1 MRAEE
6 DRKASN
12 FVDFRAPGKAVAS
25 AMPRPTVPG
34 ARRATGAEP
43 ATVLNAERGIINTG
57 VVHGGQHVTTVE
69 FTGPSDAG
77 ADDDE

>member
-1 MRAEE
+1 MRAKE
-6 DRKASN
+6 DRN
-12 FVDFRAPGKAVAS
+12 TNNVVDFPAPGKVVAPAVA
-25 AMPRPTVPG
+25 RPT
-34 ARRATGAEP
+34 AQETEA

>member
-6 DRKASN
+6 DRN
-12 FVDFRAPGKAVAS
+12 TNNVVDFRAPGKAVAP
-25 AMPRPTVPG
+25 AVPRPTAPG
-34 ARRATGAEP
+34 ARRATETEP

-77 ADDDE
+77 ADDE